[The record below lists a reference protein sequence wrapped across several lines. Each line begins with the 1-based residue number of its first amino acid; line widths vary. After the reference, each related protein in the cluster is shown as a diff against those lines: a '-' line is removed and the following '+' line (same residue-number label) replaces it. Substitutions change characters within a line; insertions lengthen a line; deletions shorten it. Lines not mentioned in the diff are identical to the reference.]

1 MCGRGK
7 AVNVG
12 GRARVQPATAIFLL
26 GAAHNR
32 EVVLNLPR
40 KKTLPSAEPS

>member
-1 MCGRGK
+1 MRWGN

-12 GRARVQPATAIFLL
+12 GWERAQTAIAIFSL

-32 EVVLNLPR
+32 EVAPNLPR